1 MHLNELPILLK
12 YPDIRILLNDI
23 TAGLQS
29 VLGKKL
35 VGLYLYGSL
44 VAGDFDYE
52 ISDIDL
58 LAATATAVNEN
69 ELETLRKMHAEL
81 VKDRP
86 AWDNRIETAYLS
98 LEALKTF
105 KFKQSRI
112 ANISP

>member
-1 MHLNELPILLK
+1 MHLNELPMLSK
-12 YPDIRILLNDI
+12 HPDIRPLLNDI
-23 TAGLQS
+23 TAGLQG
-29 VLGKKL
+29 VFGQKL

-44 VAGDFDYE
+44 VAGDFDYG

-58 LAATATAVNEN
+58 LAATETAVDGN
-69 ELETLRKMHAEL
+69 ELETLRKMHTEL

-105 KFKQSRI
+105 KF
-112 ANISP
+112 